1 MKMLITLVAVAV
13 VGVLGTMGYV
23 YSGAFDIAADQQH
36 SKFVYTLAKTVRE
49 HSIASRIKDIEVPDL
64 EDPKKVAAGA
74 SEYAEMCTGCH
85 LAPGMEDNELR
96 PGLYP
101 AAPNLSEYS
110 GNVKRTDANTA
121 AARQFWIIKHGIKMS
136 SMPAWGATHDD
147 ETLWNIVAFVRKLPE
162 LTPEQ
167 YAAMTVD
174 SESTHEAGGHGHA
187 AHDDDHDEP
196 APAADNDHA
205 AHHHHH

>member
-1 MKMLITLVAVAV
+1 MKVLVT
-13 VGVLGTMGYV
+13 VLVLLVLAAAGGAAYV
-23 YSGAFDIAADQQH
+23 YSGALDVSADTPH
-36 SKFVYTLAKTVRE
+36 SEAMTRLLTLARERAIAVRT
-49 HSIASRIKDIEVPDL
+49 KGMEVPKLD
-64 EDPKKVAAGA
+64 DPERIAAGA
-74 SEYAEMCTGCH
+74 SEYAEMCAGCH

-101 AAPNLSEYS
+101 KPPELAQDNPHATLA
-110 GNVKRTDANTA
+110 DAKDD

-136 SMPAWGATHDD
+136 SMPAWGTTHDD

-174 SESTHEAGGHGHA
+174 SESTHEAAGHGDA